1 MLRFYKG
8 GITRTDIEQMPMPE
22 FDGYVKAIEKISELE
37 TGEKKEKSL
46 TGKAGAKAAKAMFG
60 VK

>member
-1 MLRFYKG
+1 
-8 GITRTDIEQMPMPE
+8 MPMLE

-46 TGKAGAKAAKAMFG
+46 TGKAGAKAAKLMFG